1 MLWSKVTAVR
11 FAVRG
16 TDKADSFLKVLK
28 WKKSKRHNK
37 AAFADSSICIEKSA
51 ASRLACGNA
60 GGGKFDRRDFPG
72 FFNKEKKQDD
82 EKNSSGLFD
91 KL

>member
-37 AAFADSSICIEKSA
+37 AAFADSASVSKKCG
-51 ASRLACGNA
+51 SRLACGNA
-60 GGGKFDRRDFPG
+60 GGGKFDRRDFPV
-72 FFNKEKKQDD
+72 F
-82 EKNSSGLFD
+82 
-91 KL
+91 